1 MSQRTTITAVTDIL
15 GNFYVSGTSPSVQPF
30 IDTATLLMDR
40 VITCATAK
48 GVTIT
53 DAEAERIEAYLA
65 AHFFGHAQQF
75 FTSKST
81 VSASGSF
88 QGQTAMRLDASQY
101 GQTAQMLDPSGC
113 LTAITNKA
121 RAGILWLGK
130 TSEDQIS
137 AEDRGYTQ

>member
-15 GNFYVSGTSPSVQPF
+15 GNLYVSGASPSVQPF
-30 IDTATLLMDR
+30 IDTATLLVDR
-40 VITCATAK
+40 VIACAVTK

-53 DAEAERIEAYLA
+53 TAEAERIEAYLA

-88 QGQTAMRLDASQY
+88 QGQYAMSLDASQY
-101 GQTAQMLDPSGC
+101 GQTAKMLDPSGC
-113 LTAITNKA
+113 LNALSKGN
-121 RAGILWLGK
+121 RASMTWLGK
-130 TSEDQIS
+130 VGNEQLT
-137 AEDRGYTQ
+137 AEDRGYTT

>member
-1 MSQRTTITAVTDIL
+1 MTQRTTLTVVTDIL
-15 GNFYVSGTSPSVQPF
+15 GNLYVSGASPSVQPF
-30 IDTATLLMDR
+30 IDTATLLVDR
-40 VITCATAK
+40 VIVCATGK

-113 LTAITNKA
+113 LTAITNKS
-121 RAGILWLGK
+121 RAGMTWLGK
-130 TSEDQIS
+130 VGNEQLT
-137 AEDRGYTQ
+137 AEERGYTT